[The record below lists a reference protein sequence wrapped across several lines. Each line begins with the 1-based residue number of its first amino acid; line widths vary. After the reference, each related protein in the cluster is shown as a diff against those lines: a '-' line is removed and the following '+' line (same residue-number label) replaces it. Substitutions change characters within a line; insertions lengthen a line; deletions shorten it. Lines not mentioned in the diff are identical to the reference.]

1 MPPGTSEHTPS
12 HQKVTCFGHFFFDH
26 SPLFICHYSGIRAA
40 RVVGAYTNRPRHY
53 SGKVAWHT
61 VASSSPEIVGAADLA
76 HRLHVNTVV
85 AQRMAKLHSGLE
97 LFK

>member
-1 MPPGTSEHTPS
+1 MPRGTSEHTPT
-12 HQKVTCFGHFFFDH
+12 HQKVTCFGHFFYH
-26 SPLFICHYSGIRAA
+26 SPLFIWHYSGIRAA
-40 RVVGAYTNRPRHY
+40 RDVGAYTNRPRHY

-61 VASSSPEIVGAADLA
+61 VPSSSPEIVGAADLA